1 LDGFDFVINLPFYII
16 LKLRKNG
23 KDIKFASNGINPS
36 KFTEMIKKGKI
47 KHAPLLD
54 KIGEGSQTLEKINSI
69 GTLDLFADREKGS

>member
-1 LDGFDFVINLPFYII
+1 LDGFDFVINLPFYIS

-36 KFTEMIKKGKI
+36 KFTEMINKGKI
-47 KHAPLLD
+47 KRAPLLD
-54 KIGEGSQTLEKINSI
+54 KIGEGSQTLEKINST

>member
-1 LDGFDFVINLPFYII
+1 LDGFDFVINLPFYIS

-36 KFTEMIKKGKI
+36 KFTEMINKGKI
-47 KHAPLLD
+47 KCAPLLD
-54 KIGEGSQTLEKINSI
+54 KIGEGSQTLEKINST